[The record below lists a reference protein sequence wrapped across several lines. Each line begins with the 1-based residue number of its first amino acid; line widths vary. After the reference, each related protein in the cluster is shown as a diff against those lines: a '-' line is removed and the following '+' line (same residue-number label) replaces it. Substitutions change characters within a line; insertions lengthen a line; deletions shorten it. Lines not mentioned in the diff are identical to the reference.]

1 MRSNSPDIIYEDSD
15 ILVCHKPAGVP
26 TQSSRI
32 GMKDMV
38 SILKTYLA
46 QPQNQAPGRPTQ
58 QHSSSA
64 SGASHSGNRRHS
76 QAIGKEP
83 YLALIHRL
91 DQPVEGLL
99 VFAKTPA
106 AAKNLNQQLTTSGFG
121 KYYRAV
127 VHGTPA
133 ETEADLKD
141 YLIKDNRANI
151 SRVCSK
157 ETPGAKVARLHYKV
171 TRTEQTASD
180 ETLSHLIIHLDTGRH
195 HQIRVQ
201 MSHAGCPLVGDRKY
215 NDHPT
220 ETAYSQLMLCAYRL
234 EFKHPITGKR
244 LCFELPEMI

>member
-1 MRSNSPDIIYEDSD
+1 MRSTSPEIIYEDSE
-15 ILVCHKPAGVP
+15 ILVCHKPAGIP

-32 GMKDMV
+32 GTKDMV
-38 SILKTYLA
+38 SILKTYLS
-46 QPQNQAPGRPTQ
+46 QQQNLKAGRSARQT
-58 QHSSSA
+58 SA
-64 SGASHSGNRRHS
+64 STSASSRSAGRRNS
-76 QAIGKEP
+76 QSAGREP

-127 VHGTPA
+127 VHGVPA
-133 ETEADLKD
+133 EMEADLKD
-141 YLIKDNRANI
+141 YLIKDNRANV

-157 ETPGAKVARLHYKV
+157 DTPGAKVARLHYKV
-171 TRTEQTASD
+171 TRTEQTASG
-180 ETLSHLIIHLDTGRH
+180 EILSHLMIHLDTGRH

-220 ETAYSQLMLCAYRL
+220 ETGYSQLMLCAYRL
-234 EFKHPITGKR
+234 EFKHPVTGKVFS
-244 LCFELPEMI
+244 FELPETL